1 MQFKSL
7 FGIPVDLRTP
17 HRFTPMKQYASILK
31 FIREKRI
38 HVEDMINGRI
48 KPIYEKII
56 FAQNNF
62 ILSLKWGRIHCNVL
76 PNYLKTFNFKLSKKI
91 LPCKTNFVEFGLD
104 TNSRCNFCFLHPDT
118 VPHVFSQ
125 CLVLAPIWRILDLG
139 LKQLNIDFCFTTSRQ
154 IYDYDLRNSVLKTQ
168 ENFIIY
174 LNTVT
179 NYMWY
184 SIRMQKTEITTRIST

>member
-1 MQFKSL
+1 MCACTLPFHDRFISKKS
-7 FGIPVDLRTP
+7 T
-17 HRFTPMKQYASILK
+17 
-31 FIREKRI
+31 
-38 HVEDMINGRI
+38 
-48 KPIYEKII
+48 
-56 FAQNNF
+56 
-62 ILSLKWGRIHCNVL
+62 
-76 PNYLKTFNFKLSKKI
+76 KLSKKI

-104 TNSRCNFCFLHPDT
+104 TVSRCNFCFLHPDT

-179 NYMWY
+179 NHKIWKMSMAIQYDGV
-184 SIRMQKTEITTRIST
+184 SFDTKRFFCSLIKTLEGRKRMELSDKMKYCQKVGNLEKLISFLKSYTFVGNGNGIS